1 MDKRTERFNEITF
14 EAFAK
19 TAIDNAIIN
28 ARKEQARR
36 AKVEITFSELPEKLL
51 LSLATSPMKDT
62 EDAPAMFQ
70 VKGYEVDVHDPCLGQ
85 ALRFLTPRDREII
98 LLSYFLDMKDREIA
112 EILDI
117 SRSAVQ
123 RHRVSAQE
131 KLKVLLG
138 NPHE

>member
-19 TAIDNAIIN
+19 RAIDNAITDGK
-28 ARKEQARR
+28 REQARR
-36 AKVEITFSELPEKLL
+36 AKVEITFSELPEKLF
-51 LSLATSPMKDT
+51 LSLATSSMKNT
-62 EDAPAMFQ
+62 EDTPAMFH
-70 VKGYEVDVHDPCLGQ
+70 VKGYEVDVHDPRLGQ
-85 ALRFLTPRDREII
+85 ALRFLTPRNREII